1 MEIKIVGTGC
11 AKCHKLEELVR
22 EVVKELN
29 VQAEIGKIS
38 EIKEIVKTGVLLTPG
53 LIIDGKVK
61 FSGKLPSKEEI
72 TAIIRS
78 AQK

>member
-11 AKCHKLEELVR
+11 AKCRKLEELVR
-22 EVVKELN
+22 EVVQELKIN
-29 VQAEIGKIS
+29 AEIGKIS
-38 EIKEIVKTGVLLTPG
+38 EIKEIVKTGILLTPG
-53 LIIDGKVK
+53 LIIDNEIK